1 MNKYSVWYMPYNK
14 RYLITHPWKWF
25 GCAWRNIRDAW
36 RRSVY
41 GWTYGDV
48 WDWYNWFL
56 HTTPDMLRYM
66 ADHGMAFPGHEPFDT
81 PEKWHD
87 WLHEMADLLDTGRE
101 DWQEE
106 HNEYYEE
113 YMSKLVDKWQP
124 WEPDENGMYHT
135 PAPKRTELDDKYF
148 ARMAELDKQG
158 EANVRRAMALLGEH
172 LYSIWD

>member
-25 GCAWRNIRDAW
+25 KCAWRNIRDAW

-48 WDWYNWFL
+48 WDWYSWFL
-56 HTTPDMLRYM
+56 HTVPDMFRYM
-66 ADHGMAFPGHEPFDT
+66 ADNGCAYPGCEPFTT

-87 WLHEMADLLDTGRE
+87 WLHEMADLLETGRE
-101 DWQEE
+101 DWQDK

-113 YMSKLVDKWQP
+113 HMNEWKP
-124 WEPDENGMYHT
+124 WKPDENGVYHT
-135 PAPKRTELDDKYF
+135 PAQELDNKYF
-148 ARMAELDKQG
+148 ARMKELEEQG
-158 EANVRRAMALLGEH
+158 EANVRNALYCIADKFFCL
-172 LYSIWD
+172 WD